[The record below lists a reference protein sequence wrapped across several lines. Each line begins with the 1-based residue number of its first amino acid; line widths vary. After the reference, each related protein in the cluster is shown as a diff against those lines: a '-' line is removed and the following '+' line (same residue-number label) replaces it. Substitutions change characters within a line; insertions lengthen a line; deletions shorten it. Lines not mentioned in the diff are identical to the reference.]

1 MTNECFVVAF
11 VSGKGGTGKTTLT
24 ANFAVE
30 LASASR
36 ARPGDILESKNRVLV
51 IDNDYATGG
60 ASYLLAGGER
70 LRSGSE
76 SSMIRPTSCFYD
88 CYANHIPPPQVTPL
102 RLLFEDKTVGEFQV
116 DVLLNSL
123 AWWKAPLPGSI
134 SEDEQTEI
142 ILEPHAEGFIDRKL
156 LPYYEALMGR
166 FRREYDYI
174 IIDSRGGA
182 DTRASVAAVVADSIV
197 IVTEPGEV
205 AGKQDMSFVH
215 SLRTLALQIGRSV
228 GGVSVIY
235 NRVLGSERDQRRE
248 RRPSD
253 LTVIGRLPISETVV
267 ECYRNTELVFERRPL
282 DPFCIE
288 AVRAFEARFPGEV
301 GLCQLR
307 SKRAKALL
315 AIRQTAQHASQILTR
330 TVVFIALLLGV
341 WLVMLTG
348 RPTITWLGGIVPLV
362 FFSGGVLIATSV
374 HETIAAEKRAT
385 RISWIVLGIAALILS
400 LFLSVNLSVLISRL

>member
-1 MTNECFVVAF
+1 
-11 VSGKGGTGKTTLT
+11 
-24 ANFAVE
+24 
-30 LASASR
+30 
-36 ARPGDILESKNRVLV
+36 
-51 IDNDYATGG
+51 
-60 ASYLLAGGER
+60 
-70 LRSGSE
+70 
-76 SSMIRPTSCFYD
+76 
-88 CYANHIPPPQVTPL
+88 
-102 RLLFEDKTVGEFQV
+102 
-116 DVLLNSL
+116 
-123 AWWKAPLPGSI
+123 
-134 SEDEQTEI
+134 
-142 ILEPHAEGFIDRKL
+142 
-156 LPYYEALMGR
+156 MGR

-315 AIRQTAQHASQILTR
+315 AIRLTAQHASQILTR

-362 FFSGGVLIATSV
+362 FFSGGVLIATSI
-374 HETIAAEKRAT
+374 HETIAAEKKAA

-400 LFLSVNLSVLISRL
+400 LFLTVNLSVLISRL